1 MKTND
6 VYLQVS
12 SKRFLF
18 AMALAA
24 GCSLLPQMTKAKTA
38 IQAVQQVG
46 GVTGQATDKNGAT
59 IIGATVKVVGT
70 QNATVTDLD

>member
-1 MKTND
+1 MKKND
-6 VYLQVS
+6 VYLQMS

-24 GCSLLPQMTKAKTA
+24 GCSLLPQMTKAETA

-46 GVTGQATDKNGAT
+46 GGDWTSYRQEW
-59 IIGATVKVVGT
+59 
-70 QNATVTDLD
+70 